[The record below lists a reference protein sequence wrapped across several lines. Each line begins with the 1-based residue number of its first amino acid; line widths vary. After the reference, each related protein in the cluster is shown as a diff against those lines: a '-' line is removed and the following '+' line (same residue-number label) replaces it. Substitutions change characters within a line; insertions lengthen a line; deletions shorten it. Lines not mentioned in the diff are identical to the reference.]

1 MAVKWNNP
9 KERMK
14 VAVIGGGIAGAELV
28 RLASSR
34 RLDITLIEPKSQVEC
49 QALYPDYMGGLVRVE
64 DMTAPLKP
72 FCEKVGAKLVNQRA
86 LGIEGQEVICEEET
100 RVPFDVV
107 VVATGAVQN
116 YFGIKGVEHT
126 FSLNTLEET
135 MRAREYAE
143 TNYPDRIMI
152 IGSGLTG
159 IETACVLAD
168 GMETSIYVIEA
179 MDRLLPSFPAPVSC
193 RVEKALGR
201 KGINVIT
208 NARVSEV
215 TEDSILF
222 HDGSSLD
229 CDMAIWTA
237 GIKRC
242 TLPLDLDLPMKKGW
256 IQTDEYLRAAEN
268 MFVIG
273 DCAWV
278 EIGGRIA
285 TKTGIEAEHQASHT
299 ARNLHYLARGKPMKP
314 YTILAGVDHPLALI
328 STGDGCALG
337 VYGDSCLPVP
347 SRLLHVV
354 KRWIDKSIT
363 KRYR

>member
-1 MAVKWNNP
+1 MQ
-9 KERMK
+9 
-14 VAVIGGGIAGAELV
+14 VAVIGGGMAGAELV

-34 RLDITLIEPKSQVEC
+34 RLDITLIEPKHQVEC

-64 DMTAPLKP
+64 DMTAPLRP
-72 FCEKVGAKLVNQRA
+72 FCEKVGAKLVNEKA
-86 LGIEGQEVICEEET
+86 LAIEDHEVVCERT
-100 RVPFDVV
+100 RVPFDVA

-116 YFGIKGVEHT
+116 YFGIRGVEHT

-143 TNYPDRIMI
+143 STYPDRIMV

-168 GMETSIYVIEA
+168 SMETSIYVIEA
-179 MDRLLPSFPAPVSC
+179 MDRLLPVFPAGVSC

-208 NARVSEV
+208 NARVAEV
-215 TEDSILF
+215 TRDSIIF

-242 TLPLDLDLPMKKGW
+242 ALSQDLDLPMNRGW
-256 IQTDEYLRAAEN
+256 IQTDQYLRAAEN
-268 MFVIG
+268 IFVLG

-285 TKTGIEAEHQASHT
+285 TKTGIEAERQASHT
-299 ARNLHYLARGKPMKP
+299 ARNLHHLARGKPLKP
-314 YTILAGVDHPLALI
+314 YSILAGADHPLALI
-328 STGDGCALG
+328 STGNGCALG

-363 KRYR
+363 KRYL